1 MDGDYLHQMVLN
13 FSAGQ
18 LKDHVGSW
26 ESLTSDQVILD
37 AIKHYHIEFEAN
49 TPVQPYPPKQIHFSP
64 SEREIITEEI
74 SKLLSKGVLEK
85 TEHAEGDFLS
95 TIFVRP
101 KKDGSYRM
109 ILNLKPLNEF
119 VSYYHFKM
127 DTIHTALKLMRPG
140 CFMASV
146 DLKDAYY
153 SVPVAKKHRKYLKF
167 EWQGSC
173 YEYTCL
179 PNGLA
184 CAPRLF
190 TKILKPVYSHI
201 RSMGHICMGH
211 IDDSFL
217 LGHDHTACQRN
228 VQDTVDTFHN
238 LGFVVHPVKSV
249 FIPTQEIEFLGFLL
263 NSVLMTIRPPPT
275 KAAHVRTT
283 CQNLLLK
290 TGMTIRETAQVIGLI
305 VSSLPAVQFG
315 ELYYR
320 NLEKNKVLALQASKG
335 NYDAPLYLS
344 KDAKA
349 DLSWWIRN
357 VDSSFKKIVQPNPD
371 MTLTTDASTKGWG
384 AVYGE
389 QKTGGLWSLEE
400 QGFHINYLELKAVLL
415 GLQSL
420 CNNLGQRHIRVQS
433 DNTTAVAYINA
444 MGGIRSADCNNMAR
458 QIWLWCIEREI
469 WLSACHIP
477 GSINVEADSE
487 SRVFNTSTEWSLHQD
502 VFDRINVM
510 WGPFDIDLFASRLN
524 FKIPTYVSWKPDPH
538 AKHVNALFMQWEE
551 HYFYALPPFSLI
563 ATCLRKVEQDQATGV
578 ILVPFWQT
586 QPWFTMLLHLLIDNP
601 VFLPRLDYL
610 LTQPHNNTLHPLR
623 KQLKL
628 MACKISGKASSSAT
642 YQRRLQ
648 QSSCSHGQMGR
659 RNNINCTSSSGLT
672 FVVNDRLIP
681 TIHL

>member
-1 MDGDYLHQMVLN
+1 MDEDYLHQLVVS

-26 ESLTSDQVILD
+26 ESLTNDQVILD

-49 TPVQPYPPKQIHFSP
+49 TPVQPCSPKQIHFSP
-64 SEREIITEEI
+64 GEGEIVSKEI
-74 SKLLSKGVLEK
+74 SKLLNKGVLDK
-85 TEHAEGDFLS
+85 TEYAEGDFLS
-95 TIFVRP
+95 TIFVWP
-101 KKDGSYRM
+101 KKDGTYRM
-109 ILNLKPLNEF
+109 ILNLKSLNEF
-119 VSYYHFKM
+119 VLYHHFKM
-127 DTIHTALKLMRPG
+127 DTIQTALKLMRPG

-153 SVPVAKKHRKYLKF
+153 SVPVAKEDRKYLKF
-167 EWQGSC
+167 EWQGSY

-217 LGHDHTACQRN
+217 LGYDYTACKRN
-228 VQDTVDTFHN
+228 VQDTVDAFQK
-238 LGFVVHPVKSV
+238 LGFVINPEKSV

-263 NSVLMTIRPPPT
+263 NSILMTIRLPPT
-275 KAAHVRTT
+275 KAAHVRRT

-290 TGMTIRETAQVIGLI
+290 TEMTIRETAQVIGLI

-315 ELYYR
+315 ELYHR

-349 DLSWWIRN
+349 DLSWWINN

-371 MTLTTDASTKGWG
+371 MTLTSDASTKGWG

-389 QKTGGLWSLEE
+389 QKTGGPWSLEE
-400 QGFHINYLELKAVLL
+400 QGFHINYLELKAIWL
-415 GLQSL
+415 GLKSL
-420 CNNLGQRHIRVQS
+420 CNNLRHKHIRIQS

-444 MGGIRSADCNNMAR
+444 MGGIKSADCNNMAW

-477 GSINVEADSE
+477 GSMNMEADSE
-487 SRVFNTSTEWSLHQD
+487 SRVFSTSTEWSLHPE
-502 VFDRINVM
+502 VFDHINEM
-510 WGPFDIDLFASRLN
+510 
-524 FKIPTYVSWKPDPH
+524 
-538 AKHVNALFMQWEE
+538 
-551 HYFYALPPFSLI
+551 
-563 ATCLRKVEQDQATGV
+563 
-578 ILVPFWQT
+578 
-586 QPWFTMLLHLLIDNP
+586 
-601 VFLPRLDYL
+601 
-610 LTQPHNNTLHPLR
+610 
-623 KQLKL
+623 
-628 MACKISGKASSSAT
+628 
-642 YQRRLQ
+642 
-648 QSSCSHGQMGR
+648 
-659 RNNINCTSSSGLT
+659 
-672 FVVNDRLIP
+672 
-681 TIHL
+681 